1 MSVRLKFLSAYSEVY
16 SMTTNVTDTTLD
28 GQWLDFYALLD
39 VQVSA
44 DEDTIRRRIG
54 KVYADAAANTEHRD
68 MTLRMYYQSLV
79 ERVLPQARRV
89 LLDPQWRAKYDRQHI
104 LHSIGDPTAQN
115 YVAFIAAMR
124 GGEISN
130 QPDSDLSQL
139 PARVQDE
146 IIAARE
152 VVECARAGL
161 ELELLPSQAVKAR
174 AVPPHTLSK
183 PESRSLS
190 IPSKAEVAR
199 KAEAARKPES
209 AKIEVPAP
217 RKPLDP
223 ARSRSIVSQPHEN
236 PVIISAQE
244 TQHEQPIQATTSPV
258 QKSSAKAPLVEVQE
272 GEVVRAQTLTAQ
284 EARDIRRRRP
294 SNVDEEPFVAPP
306 SFHEK
311 ISGEAKL
318 PPRKGTKK
326 GVPSRVV
333 VGDNMVGGRKRLLS
347 PTSLN
352 LMVAITGVLFTI
364 SIQKF
369 ASTPAVATS
378 SERMPVL
385 LAASPEITPAL
396 QRAEKAWEGTGDGQ
410 NFDIVVQESDESSGV
425 RRALN
430 GGETAP
436 DVWIPASDSAVDSYN
451 SLAPRFKRHS
461 LSAGDSLGRT
471 PVVLMA
477 RSDHAGEL
485 RRRFPNHQI
494 DSWSALRDAVS
505 AGAVN
510 HFGMSDPQKTSV
522 GALTRFSMAREWGE
536 SNGQAPGVAAKSNA
550 FWKWMS
556 GFEANSPSAYP
567 SMGDLINDLSQDSAS
582 RVWWGLTYESDALNA
597 MGKGEAVEVY
607 YLPRTILADHPFCD
621 VERVG
626 AGVEVAAARQSFK
639 RFLRSDDGQ
648 KALLLA
654 GMRPSNL
661 SLQTRVK
668 GNPFANVNFQ
678 TRGIHQTLG
687 RDERDSTSTMPTLLA
702 AWANRFK

>member
-1 MSVRLKFLSAYSEVY
+1 MSVRLKFLSAYSEVF
-16 SMTTNVTDTTLD
+16 SMTTNVTDPTLD
-28 GQWLDFYALLD
+28 GQWLDYYALLD
-39 VQVSA
+39 VPVSA

-161 ELELLPSQAVKAR
+161 ELDLLPSQAVKTK

-183 PESRSLS
+183 PESRSSS
-190 IPSKAEVAR
+190 IPSKVGSTPKPEPMKAEVT
-199 KAEAARKPES
+199 
-209 AKIEVPAP
+209 VPK
-217 RKPLDP
+217 KPLDSARPRSVASAHHETLVAMP
-223 ARSRSIVSQPHEN
+223 AV
-236 PVIISAQE
+236 E
-244 TQHEQPIQATTSPV
+244 TRHEQPVKASVPEVKKTPANQPV
-258 QKSSAKAPLVEVQE
+258 VEVQE
-272 GEVVRAQTLTAQ
+272 GEAVRAKMLTAQ
-284 EARDIRRRRP
+284 EARDIRRRRD
-294 SNVDEEPFVAPP
+294 SNVDPEPFVAPP

-318 PPRKGTKK
+318 SPRTGAKNAA
-326 GVPSRVV
+326 PSRVV
-333 VGDNMVGGRKRLLS
+333 VGDNTVGGRKRILS

-385 LAASPEITPAL
+385 LAVSPEIAPAL
-396 QRAEKAWEGTGDGQ
+396 QRAESAWEGTSDGQ
-410 NFDIVVQESDESSGV
+410 YFDVVVQESDENSGL

-436 DVWIPASDSAVDSYN
+436 DAWIPASDSAIEAYN
-451 SLAPRFKRHS
+451 SQASRLKRQP
-461 LSAGDSLGRT
+461 LSAGDSLART
-471 PVVLMA
+471 PIVLIA

-485 RRRFPNHQI
+485 RRRFPDHEI
-494 DSWSALRDAVS
+494 GSWSALHDAVN
-505 AGAVN
+505 AGARD

-522 GALTRFSMAREWGE
+522 GALTRFSMAREWSD
-536 SNGQAPGVAAKSNA
+536 SNGGTPLAASKSDS
-550 FWKWMS
+550 FWKWMN
-556 GFEANSPSAYP
+556 GFESNSPSAYA
-567 SMGDLINDLSQDSAS
+567 SMGDLVNDLSQDSAS
-582 RVWWGLTYESDALNA
+582 RIWWGLGYESDALQA
-597 MGKGEAVEVY
+597 MNRGEAVEVY
-607 YLPRTILADHPFCD
+607 YLPRTVLADHPFCD

-626 AGVEVAAARQSFK
+626 AGVEVSVARKSFE

-668 GNPFANVNFQ
+668 GNPFTNTTFQ
-678 TRGIHQTLG
+678 AKGLHLALG
-687 RDERDSTSTMPTLLA
+687 RDERDGTSTLPTLLG
-702 AWANRFK
+702 AWAKRYK